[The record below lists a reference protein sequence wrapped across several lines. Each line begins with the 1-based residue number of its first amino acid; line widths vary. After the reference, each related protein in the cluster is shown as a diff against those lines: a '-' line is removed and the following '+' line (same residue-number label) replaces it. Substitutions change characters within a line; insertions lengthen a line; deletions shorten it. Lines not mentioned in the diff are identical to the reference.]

1 MTGVLNLHHD
11 DDVEEVV
18 LSKPSVT
25 WYKSTN
31 QKFGIHKVYES

>member
-11 DDVEEVV
+11 NEFKEVV
-18 LSKPSVT
+18 SSQPSGT

-31 QKFGIHKVYES
+31 QKFGIHTVHES